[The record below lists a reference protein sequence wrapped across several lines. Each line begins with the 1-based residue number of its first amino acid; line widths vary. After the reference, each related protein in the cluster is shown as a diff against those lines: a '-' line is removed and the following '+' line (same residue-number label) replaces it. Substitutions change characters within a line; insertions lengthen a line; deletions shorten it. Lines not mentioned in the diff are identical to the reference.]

1 MCKSRWGRETDWDTV
16 CRRASGRR
24 SYNSLRAL
32 QAKLRRAEVERLW
45 VEAGCVYGAQAR
57 IARQLAV
64 SEATISR
71 DIRAIE
77 QRWQL
82 K

>member
-1 MCKSRWGRETDWDTV
+1 MRKSWGAETGWETV

-24 SYNSLRAL
+24 HYNATRQL

-45 VEAGCVYGAQAR
+45 VEAGCTYGAQAR
-57 IARQLAV
+57 IARQLDV

-71 DIRAIE
+71 DIQAIE
-77 QRWQL
+77 QRWQHE
-82 K
+82 